1 MKRQTQDASAPLP
14 GAMVGR
20 PFVDALLDPR
30 TAFASPD
37 VIADHPW
44 LSREE
49 KRLILWSWAR
59 DVLRD
64 AHEGVAKPDPSAAV
78 LSALTRFDPAAADEF
93 EGAFAAVAADRE
105 GGRAQH

>member
-1 MKRQTQDASAPLP
+1 MTIQSHGVSPPTGIAI
-14 GAMVGR
+14 VGR
-20 PFVDALLDPR
+20 PFVDALLDSR

-37 VIADHPW
+37 VVANHAW

-64 AHEGVAKPDPSAAV
+64 ARGGPQRQPGLTSQPLCAKPAPRPRSSAD
-78 LSALTRFDPAAADEF
+78 RAAAF
-93 EGAFAAVAADRE
+93 
-105 GGRAQH
+105 

>member
-1 MKRQTQDASAPLP
+1 MTIQSHGVSPPTGIAI
-14 GAMVGR
+14 VGR
-20 PFVDALLDPR
+20 PFVDALLDSR

-37 VIADHPW
+37 VVANHAW

-64 AHEGVAKPDPSAAV
+64 ARGGTVQTAAYEAV
-78 LSALTRFDPAAADEF
+78 LGALARFDPAAADEF
-93 EGAFAAVAADRE
+93 EGAFATLSPDRE
-105 GGRAQH
+105 GERAQN

>member
-1 MKRQTQDASAPLP
+1 MTIQSHGVSPPTGIAI
-14 GAMVGR
+14 VGR
-20 PFVDALLDPR
+20 PFVDALLDSR

-37 VIADHPW
+37 VVANHAW

-64 AHEGVAKPDPSAAV
+64 ARRGTEQTAAYEAV
-78 LSALTRFDPAAADEF
+78 LPALARFDPAAADEF
-93 EGAFAAVAADRE
+93 EGAFATLSPDRE
-105 GGRAQH
+105 GGRAQN

>member
-1 MKRQTQDASAPLP
+1 MTIQSHGVSPPTGIAI
-14 GAMVGR
+14 VGR
-20 PFVDALLDPR
+20 PIVDALLDSR

-37 VIADHPW
+37 VVANHAW

-64 AHEGVAKPDPSAAV
+64 ARGGTVQTAAYEAV
-78 LSALTRFDPAAADEF
+78 LGALARFDPAAADEF
-93 EGAFAAVAADRE
+93 EGAFATLSPDRE
-105 GGRAQH
+105 GGRAQN